1 MDRRESG
8 GSAGSGSRSGSINL
22 GRSGSVNLGRHTNR
36 QQHYARKGSFEEQA
50 SRSRH
55 SYSQHGG
62 HHYTRSPGTRR
73 TTIGEHSGAGDLM
86 ELATSPSTSRT
97 ILQDINTCL
106 SPTQVHSHV
115 SSRSSPT
122 SPIGSRQPLFH
133 PDLHPVADHH
143 VPGPRQERPDPLGT
157 LNITSQSDDALY
169 HTRNSIDGDER
180 KEPRSLAMQQT
191 LASLTGS
198 SSTDETSP
206 SSSGTIRPPL
216 VPGEGPKA
224 RTVADFG
231 ATTKDDWAGE

>member
-22 GRSGSVNLGRHTNR
+22 GRSGSVNLGRRTDR

-50 SRSRH
+50 SGSMH
-55 SYSQHGG
+55 SHGQHGR
-62 HHYTRSPGTRR
+62 HYHARSPGTRR

-106 SPTQVHSHV
+106 SPTQVHTHV

-143 VPGPRQERPDPLGT
+143 VPGSRQERPDLLGT

-169 HTRNSIDGDER
+169 VHTRDSADGDER
-180 KEPRSLAMQQT
+180 KEPRSLAMRQT
-191 LASLTGS
+191 LASLTDS
-198 SSTDETSP
+198 SSTEETSP

-216 VPGEGPKA
+216 GDGVKA

-231 ATTKDDWAGE
+231 ATTKDEWAGE

>member
-1 MDRRESG
+1 MWEGTILDLVKDPREIREYRDAERRKEMDRRESG
-8 GSAGSGSRSGSINL
+8 GSAGSGSAAASRSGSINL
-22 GRSGSVNLGRHTNR
+22 GRSGSVNLGRRTDR
-36 QQHYARKGSFEEQA
+36 QQHYARKGSFEEEA
-50 SRSRH
+50 SGSRH
-55 SYSQHGG
+55 SYNQHGG

-86 ELATSPSTSRT
+86 GLATSPSTSRT

-143 VPGPRQERPDPLGT
+143 VPGSRQERPDLLGT

-169 HTRNSIDGDER
+169 VHTRDSADEDGR

-191 LASLTGS
+191 LANLT
-198 SSTDETSP
+198 E
-206 SSSGTIRPPL
+206 
-216 VPGEGPKA
+216 
-224 RTVADFG
+224 
-231 ATTKDDWAGE
+231 